1 MASKAAAD
9 KVVDDAADA
18 VVDVAADAVVHDA
31 ADAAVY
37 YAADA
42 AVDEAVDEAVDKPV
56 VKTVDE
62 ELDEAVNGANSG
74 STGDP
79 GLGGAAA
86 PAPAAWG
93 QAHSGAAGTAFPRPH
108 NRERGFTL
116 IEVLVALAII
126 AVAMGAALRATG
138 VMAANNRALQDK
150 TLALLAAQNALTQL
164 RLEQALPRAG
174 TQMVPCPQ
182 GGLALQCE
190 LVFTNSMNRSF
201 RQVAVKVHDA
211 ASPRDGAILLQLD
224 GLLSSLR

>member
-1 MASKAAAD
+1 MTSAEASP
-9 KVVDDAADA
+9 DDST
-18 VVDVAADAVVHDA
+18 VAF
-31 ADAAVY
+31 
-37 YAADA
+37 
-42 AVDEAVDEAVDKPV
+42 
-56 VKTVDE
+56 
-62 ELDEAVNGANSG
+62 
-74 STGDP
+74 
-79 GLGGAAA
+79 
-86 PAPAAWG
+86 PAA
-93 QAHSGAAGTAFPRPH
+93 SR
-108 NRERGFTL
+108 RERGFTL

-174 TQMVPCPQ
+174 SQTVPCPQ

-211 ASPRDGAILLQLD
+211 ASAREGAILLQLD

>member
-1 MASKAAAD
+1 MDTSRCNATLRGAMRSVDASAKGVAEAAA
-9 KVVDDAADA
+9 
-18 VVDVAADAVVHDA
+18 
-31 ADAAVY
+31 
-37 YAADA
+37 
-42 AVDEAVDEAVDKPV
+42 
-56 VKTVDE
+56 
-62 ELDEAVNGANSG
+62 GA
-74 STGDP
+74 P
-79 GLGGAAA
+79 C
-86 PAPAAWG
+86 
-93 QAHSGAAGTAFPRPH
+93 PRPRD
-108 NRERGFTL
+108 RERGFTL

-201 RQVAVKVHDA
+201 RQVSVKVHDA
-211 ASPRDGAILLQLD
+211 ASPREGAILLQLD

>member
-1 MASKAAAD
+1 MASEAAAAE
-9 KVVDDAADA
+9 VVNEAVDDA
-18 VVDVAADAVVHDA
+18 VDETFGLP
-31 ADAAVY
+31 
-37 YAADA
+37 
-42 AVDEAVDEAVDKPV
+42 VDEAVDEAVYDAV
-56 VKTVDE
+56 
-62 ELDEAVNGANSG
+62 DEAVDDAVDEAVDDAVDKATN
-74 STGDP
+74 
-79 GLGGAAA
+79 AAA
-86 PAPAAWG
+86 GDARHGNAGDSAPGASG
-93 QAHSGAAGTAFPRPH
+93 QAHPSAAGVAFPRPR

>member
-1 MASKAAAD
+1 MAPKAAAD
-9 KVVDDAADA
+9 NVVDDGADQAVDEAADG
-18 VVDVAADAVVHDA
+18 VVGEPADK
-31 ADAAVY
+31 
-37 YAADA
+37 
-42 AVDEAVDEAVDKPV
+42 AVDEPVGEAVDEA
-56 VKTVDE
+56 
-62 ELDEAVNGANSG
+62 LDEGLDEPVNGASSG
-74 STGDP
+74 PTGDP
-79 GLGGAAA
+79 PHGGAAA
-86 PAPAAWG
+86 PALAACG
-93 QAHSGAAGTAFPRPH
+93 QAHPCAAGTAFPRAH

>member
-1 MASKAAAD
+1 MASEVAPDEVVNEA
-9 KVVDDAADA
+9 VDDAVDETFGVPVDEA
-18 VVDVAADAVVHDA
+18 VV
-31 ADAAVY
+31 
-37 YAADA
+37 
-42 AVDEAVDEAVDKPV
+42 EAVDEAVDDA
-56 VKTVDE
+56 VDK
-62 ELDEAVNGANSG
+62 ASNAA
-74 STGDP
+74 TGDARH
-79 GLGGAAA
+79 GNAGDY
-86 PAPAAWG
+86 APAASG
-93 QAHSGAAGTAFPRPH
+93 QAHPSAAGAAFPRPR

-211 ASPRDGAILLQLD
+211 ASSREGAILLQLD

>member
-1 MASKAAAD
+1 MTSAEASP
-9 KVVDDAADA
+9 DD
-18 VVDVAADAVVHDA
+18 
-31 ADAAVY
+31 
-37 YAADA
+37 
-42 AVDEAVDEAVDKPV
+42 
-56 VKTVDE
+56 
-62 ELDEAVNGANSG
+62 
-74 STGDP
+74 STN
-79 GLGGAAA
+79 AF
-86 PAPAAWG
+86 PAA
-93 QAHSGAAGTAFPRPH
+93 SR
-108 NRERGFTL
+108 RERGFTL

-174 TQMVPCPQ
+174 SQTVPCPQ

-211 ASPRDGAILLQLD
+211 ASAREGAILLQLD

>member
-1 MASKAAAD
+1 MASEVAAD
-9 KVVDDAADA
+9 EVVNEAVDDA
-18 VVDVAADAVVHDA
+18 VDETFGVP
-31 ADAAVY
+31 
-37 YAADA
+37 
-42 AVDEAVDEAVDKPV
+42 VDEAVDEAVDDA
-56 VKTVDE
+56 VDK
-62 ELDEAVNGANSG
+62 ASNAA
-74 STGDP
+74 TGDARH
-79 GLGGAAA
+79 GNAGDY
-86 PAPAAWG
+86 APAASG
-93 QAHSGAAGTAFPRPH
+93 QAHPSAAGAAFPRPR

-211 ASPRDGAILLQLD
+211 ASSRDGAILLQLD

>member
-1 MASKAAAD
+1 MRSADEFAQAA
-9 KVVDDAADA
+9 
-18 VVDVAADAVVHDA
+18 
-31 ADAAVY
+31 
-37 YAADA
+37 
-42 AVDEAVDEAVDKPV
+42 
-56 VKTVDE
+56 
-62 ELDEAVNGANSG
+62 LD
-74 STGDP
+74 
-79 GLGGAAA
+79 GAAL
-86 PAPAAWG
+86 
-93 QAHSGAAGTAFPRPH
+93 PRPR

-164 RLEQALPRAG
+164 RLEQTLPRAG
-174 TQMVPCPQ
+174 SQTVPCPQ

-201 RQVAVKVHDA
+201 RQVSVKVHDA
-211 ASPRDGAILLQLD
+211 ASSRDGAILLQLD